1 MNRENQSQGR
11 QGEEQARRE
20 YEFSGHEVE
29 RTGKGHD
36 LKVTK
41 RDLLT
46 GKKGKPKYVEV
57 KTGNSKLSELQ
68 KKKKRQ
74 YGSRYIEK
82 RYEATPLGLI
92 PKSNSRGHEIKKK
105 SSGYDSMFDLGGSSR
120 PSRKRSSGTDSFFG
134 SGRSSSRRK
143 SSSGHDSMF
152 DLGGSSNSRKKNN
165 SSGFDS
171 MFGTGSSKK
180 RRSSSSWGF

>member
-1 MNRENQSQGR
+1 MEFRDFFKKSRREVNRENQSQGR

-41 RDLLT
+41 RDWLT

-82 RYEATPLGLI
+82 RYEPTPLGLI
-92 PKSNSRGHEIKKK
+92 PKSNSMGHETKKK
-105 SSGYDSMFDLGGSSR
+105 SSGYDSMFGLGGSS
-120 PSRKRSSGTDSFFG
+120 S
-134 SGRSSSRRK
+134 
-143 SSSGHDSMF
+143 
-152 DLGGSSNSRKKNN
+152 SRKKTN